1 MIYNVQQAAD
11 FSASELMLT
20 IWIIHES
27 TEKMTN
33 IHIHYTYIVPVPG
46 IINLKKYKIY
56 HTNVCILEMLVQ
68 VVLS

>member
-33 IHIHYTYIVPVPG
+33 IHIHTYIVPVPG
-46 IINLKKYKIY
+46 IINLKI
-56 HTNVCILEMLVQ
+56 
-68 VVLS
+68 

>member
-33 IHIHYTYIVPVPG
+33 IHTYIHCTSRGQHQPPYRA
-46 IINLKKYKIY
+46 KKMDYLRKF
-56 HTNVCILEMLVQ
+56 
-68 VVLS
+68 

>member
-33 IHIHYTYIVPVPG
+33 IHTYIVPVPG
-46 IINLKKYKIY
+46 IINLKI
-56 HTNVCILEMLVQ
+56 
-68 VVLS
+68 

>member
-33 IHIHYTYIVPVPG
+33 IHTYTLYIHCTSTRYYKF
-46 IINLKKYKIY
+46 KKI
-56 HTNVCILEMLVQ
+56 
-68 VVLS
+68 